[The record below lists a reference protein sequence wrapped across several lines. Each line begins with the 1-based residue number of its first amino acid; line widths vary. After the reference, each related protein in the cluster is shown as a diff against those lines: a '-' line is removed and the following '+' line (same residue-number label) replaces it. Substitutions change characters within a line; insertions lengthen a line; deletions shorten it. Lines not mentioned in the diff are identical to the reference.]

1 MAADS
6 GSWWSRVLG
15 RFGSEGGPQKL
26 SSEVEKALAQT
37 ADPDPQVRRSA
48 AWQLGKLGCGASEV
62 IEKLSDLRRDP
73 NEYVRR
79 AATWALKII
88 ESS

>member
-6 GSWWSRVLG
+6 GSWWNRVLG
-15 RFGSEGGPQKL
+15 RIGSEGGAHKL
-26 SSEVEKALAQT
+26 GSEVDKALAQT

-62 IEKLSDLRRDP
+62 VEKLSDMRRDP
-73 NEYVRR
+73 DEYVRR
-79 AATWALKII
+79 AATWALKTI

>member
-6 GSWWSRVLG
+6 GSWWNRVLG
-15 RFGSEGGPQKL
+15 RLGPQKV

-37 ADPDPQVRRSA
+37 ADPDPQIRRSA
-48 AWQLGKLGCGASEV
+48 AWQLGKLGCGTSEV
-62 IEKLSDLRRDP
+62 VKRLSDLRRDP

-79 AATWALKII
+79 AATWALKSI